1 MVVFRK
7 FLIVLLVCSLVPALP
22 VQAQR
27 RGEARAAVQNFF
39 NLLKMKK
46 YQELYAFLPREM
58 QQRVTREQFVQT
70 LRRLDDFIIVERMEI
85 GRVQQRSSADRSFA
99 VIDTTLYGQ
108 LKRPLQLNGQPVEAG
123 KVVVQQY
130 LFSED
135 GQWKVATADG
145 QTRAQ
150 FLKRYPEFSKSFQLT
165 QPQFFLRQNGQWK
178 AFSRK

>member
-1 MVVFRK
+1 
-7 FLIVLLVCSLVPALP
+7 
-22 VQAQR
+22 
-27 RGEARAAVQNFF
+27 
-39 NLLKMKK
+39 
-46 YQELYAFLPREM
+46 
-58 QQRVTREQFVQT
+58 
-70 LRRLDDFIIVERMEI
+70 
-85 GRVQQRSSADRSFA
+85 
-99 VIDTTLYGQ
+99 
-108 LKRPLQLNGQPVEAG
+108 
-123 KVVVQQY
+123 VVVQQY

>member
-7 FLIVLLVCSLVPALP
+7 FLIALFVYSSLMALP

-27 RGEARAAVQNFF
+27 GGDARAAVQSFF

-58 QQRVTREQFVQT
+58 QQRVTREQLVQM
-70 LRRLDDFIIVERMEI
+70 LKRLDDFITIERMEI
-85 GRVQQRSSADRSFA
+85 GRVQQRSIAGNSFA

-108 LKRPLQLNGQPVEAG
+108 LKRPLQLNGEPVEAG
-123 KVVVQQY
+123 KVIVQQY
-130 LFSED
+130 LFRED

-145 QTRAQ
+145 HTRAQ
-150 FLKRYPEFSKSFQLT
+150 FLKRYPEFSRGFQFT